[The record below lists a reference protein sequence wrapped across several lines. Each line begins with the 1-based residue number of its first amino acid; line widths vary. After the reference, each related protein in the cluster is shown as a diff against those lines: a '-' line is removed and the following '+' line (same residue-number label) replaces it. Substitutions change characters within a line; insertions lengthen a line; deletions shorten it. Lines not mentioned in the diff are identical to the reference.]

1 MFSSDISIDLGTAT
15 MQIYIKNK
23 GIVLQEP
30 TVIAVD
36 TDSNEV
42 KAVGDAAVE
51 MLGRTPPNIHAV
63 RPLNDGVISN
73 LTLTREMIKYFLS
86 KVRAI
91 KIGHPRIMMCVP
103 SGITDVEQRAVV
115 EAARDAGAKDIYII
129 EEPVAAALGAGK
141 TISAARGTMV
151 VDIGGGTTDIAV
163 ISLGGIVASR
173 SLKIAGDE
181 FSDAVARYVKRVKNL
196 YIGPL
201 SAERVKK
208 EIGTVKPLE
217 EDISTEVRGLSVMSG
232 LPGKVKISANELCGE
247 FEEYVYNIIER
258 IREVLEATPPELHGD
273 IIDDGIL
280 LTGGGAL
287 IGGLAQRISEAIGV
301 RCSVADYPVEC
312 VARGAGIALE
322 NIDVAEEPT
331 HIYHKKAYIRD

>member
-1 MFSSDISIDLGTAT
+1 VFSDDISIDLGTAT
-15 MQIYIKNK
+15 MLVYIKNK
-23 GIVLQEP
+23 GIVLNEP

-36 TDSNEV
+36 TDTNEV
-42 KAVGDAAVE
+42 KAVGAAAVD

-63 RPLNDGVISN
+63 RPLIDGVISN

-86 KVRAI
+86 KIRAI
-91 KIGHPRIMMCVP
+91 RFGHPRIMMCVP
-103 SGITDVEQRAVV
+103 SGITDVEQRAVI
-115 EAARDAGAKDIYII
+115 EAARDAGAKDIYVI

-141 TISAARGTMV
+141 NISEPRGTMV
-151 VDIGGGTTDIAV
+151 VDIGGGTTDVAV
-163 ISLGGIVASR
+163 ISLGGIVISR

-181 FSDAVARYVKRVKNL
+181 LNDAVARYMKRAMNL

-208 EIGTVKPLE
+208 EIGSVVERTDDRV
-217 EDISTEVRGLSVMSG
+217 TEVRGLSVITG
-232 LPGKVKISANELCGE
+232 LPRAVKVSANELRSE

-258 IREVLEATPPELHGD
+258 IREVLEVTPPELHSD
-273 IIDDGIL
+273 IIEDGIL

-287 IGGLAQRISEAIGV
+287 IYGLDRRISDAIGV
-301 RCSVADYPVEC
+301 KCTVAQDPIEC
-312 VARGAGIALE
+312 VAKGAGIALE
-322 NIDVAEEPT
+322 NIDIAEDPT